1 MFSENLFQTI
11 GQIALIFIVALVI
24 ILVLALILGVI
35 LIKKNKLIFP
45 KLIIFALDF
54 LNSPLKKLSKYLG
67 FDDIMVDHIGVEIRN
82 QINQHKFKEIDNK
95 KKVLIFPHCLRHP
108 ECKATL
114 SETGLLCDC
123 CGKCAIGVIKP
134 KAEKMGY
141 KVFIIPGSTFVNKI
155 VKENDFDGVL
165 GIACYEDL
173 NKSMMK
179 LSKFNPQGVLLSRT
193 GCFKTN
199 VDVKTVLEK
208 IGYYKTIEHE
218 ENEAKA
224 PTSCQEYNKN
234 KN

>member
-1 MFSENLFQTI
+1 MFSESLFQTF
-11 GQIALIFIVALVI
+11 GQIAIIFIFVLII
-24 ILVLALILGVI
+24 ILVLALILGVV

-54 LNSPLKKLSKYLG
+54 LYSPLKKLSIYLG
-67 FDDIMVDHIGVEIRN
+67 FDDIMVDHIGVELRN
-82 QINQHKFKEIDNK
+82 QVNQNKFKEIDNK
-95 KKVLIFPHCLRHP
+95 KKILIFPHCLRHP
-108 ECKATL
+108 ECKAPL
-114 SETGLLCDC
+114 NETGIICNC
-123 CGKCAIGVIKP
+123 CGKCAIGVVKP

-179 LSKFNPQGVLLSRT
+179 LSNFNPQGVLLSRA
-193 GCFKTN
+193 GCFKTK

-208 IGYYKTIEHE
+208 IGYCEMVKHE
-218 ENEAKA
+218 ENEVKI
-224 PTSCQEYNKN
+224 TNSCHENNKN
-234 KN
+234 KI